1 MATLKALNVY
11 PIKSG
16 SGTSLTAATLTP
28 RGLLYDRE
36 FMLIDADGR
45 MLTQRAH
52 PRMALL
58 STAYDGTLL
67 IVNDFIHSPVD
78 NGPVLEV
85 EVWGTPCKGIDQ
97 GPAAAAWFSAF
108 LGFDVRLVWF
118 TGERETP
125 LGGGSVGFADG
136 YPLLIISQES
146 LDDLNDRLDEPVP
159 MNRFR
164 PSLVLEG
171 LGAFGEDTARAL
183 RVGSCVIELV
193 APCPRCVLTTV
204 DQETAVKG
212 REPLRTLAQYRT
224 QVFDGDRGIMFGQN
238 AIPRTTGNL
247 HVGDPVEILEHA

>member
-1 MATLKALNVY
+1 MASLTALNVY

-16 SGTSLTAATLTP
+16 SGTSLTAVALTP
-28 RGLLYDRE
+28 RGLLHDRE

-45 MLTQRAH
+45 MLTQRAY

-67 IVNDFIHSPVD
+67 TVNDFIHSPVD
-78 NGPVLEV
+78 SGPVLEV

-97 GPAAAAWFSAF
+97 GPAAASWFSDF

-136 YPLLIISQES
+136 YSLLIISQES

-171 LGAFGEDTARAL
+171 LGAFGEDTARVL
-183 RVGSCVIELV
+183 RVGSCVIDV
-193 APCPRCVLTTV
+193 IAPCPRCVLTTV

-212 REPLRTLAQYRT
+212 REPLRTLAKYRT